1 MDRLRLAP
9 SIALCLAA
17 LGLATPSGPVA
28 AAPLII
34 APSEIAPTIDAFFD
48 EWAGRPLS
56 LFDSAVQ
63 GKRDGS
69 GDLGGTWQVAFDE
82 SRIYLAAQVVDDK
95 FQPGG
100 ADQGDRLFFVFR
112 ADDGPTRT
120 VQVLLNTLEVRP
132 PTVQIDGKPC
142 PGCKTAGTM
151 RVDGWAVEVS
161 IPSLQLPLAGAGT
174 VRSAGLVHDADAD
187 AGTVE
192 GVVSSAPVDGSL
204 APTRKNLRLEALAA
218 LDEGRQIYQA
228 DRKPLGLPKRTLH
241 GDVFG
246 DSFPEEVLVTDDDVV
261 LIGKDLPERAAYLYF
276 THGWREDPEVTRA
289 EFAELDGVPGDEL
302 IVEHTEWSVLHE
314 VRVGIVEVYGM
325 HEGYWKRR
333 FAHKV
338 HVEFVG
344 KGSATAPFEVLRA
357 RDGKAHR
364 LQIGVAVPDGL
375 ERKDDYRADP
385 SNFYAPPPPMPWN
398 RKKPLVFR
406 LEGERWR

>member
-1 MDRLRLAP
+1 MGRFSALLASALLLLP
-9 SIALCLAA
+9 GSI
-17 LGLATPSGPVA
+17 S

-34 APSEIAPTIDAFFD
+34 APSEDSPTIDAFFD
-48 EWAGRPLS
+48 DWAGRPLS
-56 LFDSAVQ
+56 LFDRAVQ

-69 GDLGGTWQVAFDE
+69 GDLGGTWQVAFDV
-82 SRIYLAAQVVDDK
+82 SRVYLSAQVVDDK

-100 ADQGDRLFFVFR
+100 ASQGDRLFFVFR
-112 ADDGPTRT
+112 PDDGPTRT

-161 IPSLQLPLAGAGT
+161 IPNMQLPLVGAGT

-187 AGTVE
+187 ATVVE
-192 GVVSSAPVDGSL
+192 GVISSAPVDGAL
-204 APTRKNLRLEALAA
+204 APTKKNLRLEALAA
-218 LDEGRQIYQA
+218 LDEGRAIYRA
-228 DRKPLGLPKRTLH
+228 DRKPLGMPKRTLH
-241 GDVFG
+241 ADVFG
-246 DSFPEEVLVTDDDVV
+246 DAFLEEVLITEDDIV

-302 IVEHTEWSVLHE
+302 IVEHSEWSVEGE
-314 VRVGIVEVYGM
+314 VRVGIVEIYGM
-325 HEGYWKRR
+325 HDGYWKRR

-344 KGSATAPFEVLRA
+344 KGAATAPFEVLRK

-375 ERKDDYRADP
+375 ERRDHYRADP
-385 SNFYAPPPPMPWN
+385 GDFYAPPVPMPWN
-398 RKKPLVFR
+398 RRKPLVFR
-406 LEGERWR
+406 LKGERWR